1 MPQMIFVNLP
11 VADLPAATSFYQ
23 AVGATKDDRFS
34 DATTS
39 GMAFSDTICL
49 MLLTHDRFRQFSPRP
64 VADAKTA
71 NEVLLTLSADS
82 RDAVDAMIGRAAAA
96 GGRIDPS
103 PVEDCGGFMYGR
115 SFEDLDGHLWGIMWM
130 DVDAFLKAT
139 AAAASAAPV

>member
-11 VADLPAATSFYQ
+11 VADLAAATSFYQ
-23 AVGATKDDRFS
+23 AIGATKDERFS

-49 MLLTHDRFRQFSPRP
+49 MLLTHDRFCQFSPRP
-64 VADAKTA
+64 VADARAA

-82 RDAVDAMIGRAAAA
+82 RDAVDAMVGRAEAA

-103 PVEDCGGFMYGR
+103 PIEDCCDFMYGR
-115 SFEDLDGHLWGIMWM
+115 SFEDLDGHLWGVMWM
-130 DVDAFLKAT
+130 DVEAFLQAI
-139 AAAASAAPV
+139 AGRAASA